1 MVPVGHASAW
11 DAYPSIVWLP
21 TSGSSE
27 FRFHGVG
34 GAALAI
40 RADGGYLSFTG
51 AHESFSIFTENDI
64 GLIVS
69 STGKYITDLK
79 EDIYVNGKNIND
91 ACPVTEI
98 SSADKDKKV
107 FGVIGNIVYHPEI
120 EDDNGNKYKKGC
132 YINSIGEGCVWI
144 CNKNGNIE
152 NGDYITTSS
161 VAGYGQKQNEEML
174 CNFTMGKITQ
184 DCDFNP
190 ATVMKLKAR
199 KGDKGQLLYNG
210 ATGELISEACMDDS
224 NNPIMEPLYPVRY
237 LKGDSTQITKTE
249 YDSLTASG
257 GSAYIAA
264 FVGCT
269 YHCG

>member
-1 MVPVGHASAW
+1 MN
-11 DAYPSIVWLP
+11 
-21 TSGSSE
+21 E
-27 FRFHGVG
+27 
-34 GAALAI
+34 
-40 RADGGYLSFTG
+40 
-51 AHESFSIFTENDI
+51 EDI
-64 GLIVS
+64 GLIVV
-69 STGKYITDLK
+69 STGDYITELK
-79 EDIYVNGKNIND
+79 NDVHVYDIYVNGKTIND
-91 ACPVTEI
+91 AFPIVRI
-98 SSADKDKKV
+98 SNTDKDKKV
-107 FGVIGNIVYHPEI
+107 FGVVSNISYHENI
-120 EDDNGNKYKKGC
+120 TDDNGNKIKKSC
-132 YINSIGEGCVWI
+132 HINSIGEGCVWI

-161 VAGYGQKQNEEML
+161 VAGYGQKQNEEMM

-190 ATVMKLKAR
+190 PTVMKKKAR
-199 KGDKGQLLYNG
+199 RGNKGQVLYNG
-210 ATGELISEACMDDS
+210 ATGQLISDACMDGT

-249 YDSLTASG
+249 YDSLIASG